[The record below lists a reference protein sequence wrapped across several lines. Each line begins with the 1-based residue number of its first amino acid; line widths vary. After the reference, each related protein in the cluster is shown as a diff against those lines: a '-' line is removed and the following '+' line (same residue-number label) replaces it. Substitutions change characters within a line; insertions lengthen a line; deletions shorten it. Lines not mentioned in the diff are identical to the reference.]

1 LVNEGIVMATDY
13 EMLRRARSKITG
25 LEAEVARLEDALK
38 AEKKRAEEWKA
49 KAAALAEK
57 YEPIAEVS
65 HG

>member
-1 LVNEGIVMATDY
+1 MADTHS
-13 EMLRRARSKITG
+13 MLRRARGRITG

-38 AEKKRAEEWKA
+38 AEKKRAEEWKT